1 MTFIDWVFLAIV
13 ILLAARCFVRGF
25 IEELLSVAAIAGGF
39 VAALFLYRKGGELIR
54 TQLKIESFPEV
65 LAFIAIFLVAF
76 LIVKLI
82 EHMIREGLEA
92 TNLENTD
99 RVLGLFLGAVEGM
112 ILVSLILVALQL
124 QPLFDADK
132 LLKNSFFAKT
142 LLPLIGPG
150 VKRAA
155 HGIMQTPIQQL
166 PGLLPSGVKKP

>member
-13 ILLAARCFVRGF
+13 VLLAARCFVRGF
-25 IEELLSVAAIAGGF
+25 IEELLSVAAFAGGLL
-39 VAALFLYRKGGELIR
+39 AALFLYRKGGELVR

-92 TNLENTD
+92 TNLENAD

-112 ILVSLILVALQL
+112 ILVALILVALKL
-124 QPLFDADK
+124 QPLFNAEK
-132 LLKNSFFAKT
+132 LLANSLFAKT
-142 LLPLIGPG
+142 LLPIIGPE
-150 VKRAA
+150 VARASQ
-155 HGIMQTPIQQL
+155 GLKIQTPQ
-166 PGLLPSGVKKP
+166 PLLNLQPPTLKKP